1 MRAAAAAFEIESV
14 VVGPSA
20 RMQAVFDALRVVS
33 GGDSTILLVG
43 ETGTGKELL
52 ARLVHHSSPRRE
64 GPFVPVSCATLT
76 DGAGESELFGHERG
90 AFAGASRPR
99 AGRLE
104 RASGGT
110 LFLDDI
116 DTAPLSVHVKLERVL
131 RDGAVERLGGVQPV
145 PVDVRVIAASTHD
158 LRQLVEQGLFREDL
172 FHRLDVISVAV
183 PPLRDRLEDVPALV
197 DRFVARA
204 ASQRGVEPPV
214 VPPHVQHALA
224 RYGWPGNVCEL
235 ENVCARLVETC
246 TCGVVRTG
254 CLPAQVLFH
263 PSVGGDDAHPSFA
276 QPDGVSLD
284 DRLRQVEAHLIE
296 WALRAAGGNKSR
308 AAELLHIKRTTLAD
322 RINRHG
328 ERFCAYA
335 HRQADAQETM
345 TKRPC

>member
-99 AGRLE
+99 AGRIE
-104 RASGGT
+104 RAAGAT

-116 DTAPLSVHVKLERVL
+116 DAAPLAVQVKLERVL
-131 RDGAVERLGGVQPV
+131 RDGAVERLGGTQPV
-145 PVDVRVIAASTHD
+145 PVDVRVIAASTRD
-158 LRQLVEQGLFREDL
+158 LRQPAEQGLFREDL
-172 FHRLDVISVAV
+172 FHRLDVIAVTV

-197 DRFVARA
+197 ERFVARA
-204 ASQRGVEPPV
+204 ARQRGVEPLV
-214 VPPHVQHALA
+214 VPPHVRHALA
-224 RYGWPGNVCEL
+224 RYGWPGNICEL

-246 TCGVVRTG
+246 TCGVARTG

-263 PSVGGDDAHPSFA
+263 PSAVTDGQPSFA

-284 DRLRQVEAHLIE
+284 DRLRQVERHLIE

-308 AAELLHIKRTTLAD
+308 AAELLQIKRTTLAD
-322 RINRHG
+322 RISRHG
-328 ERFCAYA
+328 ERFVPHA
-335 HRQADAQETM
+335 HRQPDPAAEAL
-345 TKRPC
+345 TKR